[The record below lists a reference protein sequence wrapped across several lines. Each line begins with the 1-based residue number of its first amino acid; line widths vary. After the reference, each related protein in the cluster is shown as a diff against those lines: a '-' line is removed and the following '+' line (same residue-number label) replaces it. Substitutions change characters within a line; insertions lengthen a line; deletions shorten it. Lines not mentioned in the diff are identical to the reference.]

1 MRISEIISPSIKAHL
16 LALASHLKL
25 IGYGVVE
32 DLGIRLTLWID
43 GNDRGQFILDHY
55 TNMGFYYVN
64 VTGITMA
71 NDLKPTIHFE
81 LKNLFTDEIVL
92 NGGFARFKQL
102 YAGGA
107 LEAENYTTPGFQQF
121 QSQSGLAKYTDWITP
136 ERIIFARS
144 AIQFTETITPGG
156 GGGGITPGGGGNGL
170 PVPGTQPNVITSGN
184 DFLSQY
190 GLYIGLGLLAFMFM
204 NQKGN

>member
-64 VTGITMA
+64 VTGITNS
-71 NDLKPTIHFE
+71 NDLKPTIHFQ
-81 LKNLFTDEIVL
+81 LKNLFTDEIIL
-92 NGGFARFKQL
+92 SSGFARFKPLQS
-102 YAGGA
+102 GGA
-107 LEAENYTTPGFQQF
+107 LEAENYTSAQFQQF
-121 QSQSGLAKYTDWITP
+121 QSMSGLATFNDWIKP
-136 ERIIFARS
+136 EKIIFART
-144 AIQFTETITPGG
+144 AVQFIETITPGG

-170 PVPGTQPNVITSGN
+170 PAPGTQPNVITSGN